1 MLQRRFLRR
10 EHVEQDVPFARA
22 DRREV
27 GMEVLYPVCGGMDVH
42 RDTVVVSVLA
52 MLPSGRRQRETS
64 TFGTFTADLQNLVR
78 WLDEREVPVVAME
91 STGVYWRPVYRVLKA
106 ASPQRTVWLVNPSQI
121 KAVPGR
127 KTDVR
132 DSEWIA
138 QLLMHGLMAA
148 SFIPDIGQMELRELT
163 RYRKKR
169 IGEQA
174 SERNRV

>member
-1 MLQRRFLRR
+1 
-10 EHVEQDVPFARA
+10 
-22 DRREV
+22 
-27 GMEVLYPVCGGMDVH
+27 
-42 RDTVVVSVLA
+42 
-52 MLPSGRRQRETS
+52 
-64 TFGTFTADLQNLVR
+64 LVR

-91 STGVYWRPVYRVLKA
+91 STGVYWRPVYRVLETE
-106 ASPQRTVWLVNPSQI
+106 SPQRTVWLVNPSQI

-138 QLLMHGLMAA
+138 QLLMHGLMVP

-169 IGEQA
+169 IGEHPA
-174 SERNRV
+174 GGRSARHVLEGLPRNLGDPAVSTQVHQRGPLGVSPGHN